1 MRGEQM
7 IWLGKAPIHPTLAA
21 QRKARKEAQQD
32 AHTARIVG
40 THEMNRMR
48 RNNLNTLSTLFY
60 TV

>member
-1 MRGEQM
+1 M